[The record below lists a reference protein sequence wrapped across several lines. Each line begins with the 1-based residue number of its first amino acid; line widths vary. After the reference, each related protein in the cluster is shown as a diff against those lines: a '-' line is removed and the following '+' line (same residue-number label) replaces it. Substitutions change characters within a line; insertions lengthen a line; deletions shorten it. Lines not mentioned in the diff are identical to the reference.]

1 MLRKYFKTALYPDG
15 LEKVNKTLKMQMKE
29 KDVIYPSRTSLG
41 GEKET
46 VKGLGYNN
54 IFLTSLIFL
63 IRMCHFSVS
72 WETALGLY
80 VHSDERM

>member
-1 MLRKYFKTALYPDG
+1 MLRKYFKTALYPDD

-54 IFLTSLIFL
+54 IFLTSLVFL

-80 VHSDERM
+80 VYSDERM